1 MEKRSFTEKEHL
13 HKVEFSLSV
22 QSWKK
27 RLLSVLRNKTIR
39 GPDLTNPSDI
49 IAFV

>member
-27 RLLSVLRNKTIR
+27 RLLSVFEEQDDK
-39 GPDLTNPSDI
+39 GS
-49 IAFV
+49 